1 MIGNGRNEYKR
12 YSDNQIP
19 IPLEKEY
26 TISAD
31 LLWKIIGQ
39 NMVNWQWIRDKDF

>member
-19 IPLEKEY
+19 IPLEKELWLDY

-31 LLWKIIGQ
+31 LL
-39 NMVNWQWIRDKDF
+39 